1 MAAPQLISDPEK
13 INAEWLTQVLHA
25 SGAASE
31 ARVVAVSPAIV
42 GTGQMGENV
51 RFELEYDRPEAGAPG
66 TVVGKF
72 PSPDPT
78 SRATAA
84 SQASYLREVRFYQEI
99 AATVDIR
106 TPRCFYAEID
116 LASNAFAL
124 IMEDL
129 APARQGDQLEGCS
142 VDQAAVALDELAKL
156 HAPRWGDPSLATI
169 EWLPRRSADGAKV
182 LGALYGSVWPGFVE
196 RYGADLEADSLALAE
211 KFGANLEEWALYG
224 AEAATTVTHGDYRVD
239 NMLFATPDGGHP
251 LTVVDW
257 QTLGEGRGLGD
268 ASYFLG
274 ASLTTEDRRKHEQD
288 LLRQY
293 HGRLLAG
300 GVTGLDWDQCWDEY
314 RRYAFGGLL
323 MAVVASM
330 IVLQSE
336 RGDAMFTTMARRH
349 SRHAIDLGCEEF
361 LKSA

>member
-1 MAAPQLISDPEK
+1 MAVPELISDPEQ
-13 INAEWLTQVLHA
+13 IGAEWLTQVLRA
-25 SGAASE
+25 SGAVSE
-31 ARVVAVSPAIV
+31 ARVVGVALTIV

-51 RFELEYDRPEAGAPG
+51 RFDLEYDRAEAGVPG

-72 PSPDPT
+72 PSSDPT

-84 SQASYLREVRFYQEI
+84 SQGSYVREVRFYQQV

-116 LASNAFAL
+116 LTSNQFAL

-142 VDQAAVALDELAKL
+142 VDQAAVALEELAKL
-156 HAPRWGDPSLATI
+156 HAPRWGDSALAKI
-169 EWLPRRSADGAKV
+169 EWLPRRSVDGAKV

-196 RYGADLEADSLALAE
+196 RYGAQLEADSLALAE
-211 KFGANLEEWALYG
+211 KFGANVEEWALYG
-224 AEAATTVTHGDYRVD
+224 AEAATTVVHGDYRVD
-239 NMLFATPDGGHP
+239 NMLFATPAGGHP
-251 LTVVDW
+251 VTVVDW
-257 QTLGEGRGLGD
+257 QTLGEGRGVGD

-274 ASLTTEDRRKHEQD
+274 ASLRTEDRRKHERD
-288 LLRQY
+288 LLREY
-293 HGRLLAG
+293 HGLLLAG
-300 GVTGLDWDQCWDEY
+300 GVTDLDWDLCWEEY
-314 RRYAFGGLL
+314 RRHAFGGLL
-323 MAVVASM
+323 MSVVASM

-361 LKSA
+361 FVSA